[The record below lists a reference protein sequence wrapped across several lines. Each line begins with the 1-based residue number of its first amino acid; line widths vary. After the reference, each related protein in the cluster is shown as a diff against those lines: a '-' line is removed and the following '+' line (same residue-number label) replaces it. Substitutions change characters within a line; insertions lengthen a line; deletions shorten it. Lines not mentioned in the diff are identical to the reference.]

1 MNKIIFYYYIIM
13 VKNASGKDGYR
24 SFTVI
29 DVGKH
34 GACKTK
40 FHGGKYISKTPVS
53 AAKKAFNELCR
64 VKKIRGVCTL
74 EITVKE
80 TTKNSKEKEYTY
92 KLHRKKLKNPIIR
105 KPSGSNS
112 EYVIE
117 YGVEAKS
124 SPKSAKCKQ
133 KKQTRGRMKK
143 RTARKTKKSANNVR
157 KMKGGWW

>member
-1 MNKIIFYYYIIM
+1 MGIM

-34 GACKTK
+34 GGCNTK

-53 AAKKAFNELCR
+53 AAKKSFNELCR

-80 TTKNSKEKEYTY
+80 TTTNSKEKEYTY

-105 KPSGSNS
+105 NPSGSK

-117 YGVEAKS
+117 YAVEAKS
-124 SPKSAKCKQ
+124 SHKSE
-133 KKQTRGRMKK
+133 KKKK
-143 RTARKTKKSANNVR
+143 KK
-157 KMKGGWW
+157 KKPGKKKKKKKKKKK

>member
-1 MNKIIFYYYIIM
+1 M

-34 GACKTK
+34 GGCKTK

-53 AAKKAFNELCR
+53 AAKKSFNELCR

-105 KPSGSNS
+105 NPSGSK

-117 YGVEAKS
+117 YVVEAKS
-124 SPKSAKCKQ
+124 SHKSEKCKSH
-133 KKQTRGRMKK
+133 KQTRGRMKK
-143 RTARKTKKSANNVR
+143 KTNKKNRKSASNIRRMN
-157 KMKGGWW
+157 GGWW